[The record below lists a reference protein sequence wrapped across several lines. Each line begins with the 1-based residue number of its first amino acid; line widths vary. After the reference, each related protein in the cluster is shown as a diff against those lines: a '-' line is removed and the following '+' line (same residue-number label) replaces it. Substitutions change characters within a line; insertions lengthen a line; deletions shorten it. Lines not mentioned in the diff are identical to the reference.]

1 MANEDKLRDYLRRT
15 TADLLRARAELE
27 RLEQAEHEP
36 LAIVAMACRY
46 PGGVRTPEDLWRL
59 VESGTDAIT
68 PFPRDRGW
76 PLDELFDPDPDREGT
91 SYATEG
97 GFLHDAADF
106 DAELFGISPRE
117 ALAVDPQQRLLL
129 QAAWEV
135 FERAGLDPRGLSG
148 ERIGVF
154 VGVMYSDYGSRHVR
168 APEGFEGFIGTGS
181 AGSIASGRIAYAF
194 GLQGPAVTLDTAC
207 SSSLVALHYAAQAV
221 RRGDCD
227 LAVAGGATVM
237 ATPGTFVEF
246 SRQRGL
252 APDGRCK
259 AYAAAADGTGWAE
272 GVGLLLVERLSEARR
287 RGHPIV
293 AVLRGSAVNSDG
305 ASSRLSAPNGAA
317 QQRVIRAAL
326 ADAGLGPEEVD
337 AVEGHGTGTG
347 LGDPIEAN
355 ALMEVYGRAHPEGDP
370 VWLGSLKSN
379 IGHTQAAAGVG
390 GVIKMALAMRHG
402 VLPASLHID
411 EPTPHVDWA
420 AGGLAPLTAARPWPD
435 RDRARRAAV
444 SSFGIS
450 GTNAH
455 VIVEQPPAETGTPSP
470 PGEPGEGEA
479 GAMDALPAAALS
491 SEEVASGLEASGGGL
506 PVVWTVSGHTEA
518 ALRAQLGRLRQWA
531 EDHPGADPADVAHT
545 LRTARAD
552 LAHRAAVVG
561 TDLRGLTGG
570 LAALE
575 EGLPSPHA
583 VGGEAKAPARPV
595 FVFPGQGSQWAG
607 MARELFA
614 ASEPFR
620 EEMLRCAAALAPHV
634 DWDLV
639 EVATSPEGAAAD
651 LLNRV
656 DVVQPALFAVMASLT
671 AAWRSLGVEPA
682 AVVGHS
688 QGEIA
693 AAYAAGVLD
702 LADAAALVAR
712 RSRAIADIAG
722 GGAMASVE
730 LSAGELRRR
739 FGDLDGVVVAALNGP
754 VSTVVSGEAGAV
766 RELVDRCEAAGV
778 RARLVPVDYASHSP
792 AVEPLRDTLL
802 ARLSGIRPRS
812 GGTPFYSTV
821 VAGELDGAAL
831 DAAYWYDNLRE
842 PVRLSETVAAL
853 IAAGH
858 RCFLEISPHPVL
870 AAPLRDTAEETG
882 VEADVVATLRRD
894 DGGLDRLLTSAGSLF
909 AAGVPVEWGP
919 FTAGRVLDL
928 PTYAFQERRYWLD
941 AVTAGPS
948 GLPPTGHPVLGVAV
962 EDAAGRRVLFSG
974 ALPAGG
980 WARQHRLGERPLLP
994 GSALVELAL
1003 AVGERV
1009 GLPVVA
1015 DVTLVA
1021 PVETAG
1027 PVQVQVQVQ
1036 ADVQAEVEDAVGGA
1050 TFTVHARTGEGDAAG
1065 AWRPHASGSLSAGS
1079 HPEVARPDGSPGEW
1093 PPEGTE
1099 PIDVAAG
1106 YDRLAQAGA
1115 HYGPALRAVRA
1126 AWRRDG
1132 EVFAELAASAPPAS
1146 APASGS
1152 AAASAPARPAASEG
1166 GAPAQAAR
1174 EEGFAVHPAV
1184 LDGAVQAAFLD
1195 RVTRDD
1201 GPSEVVVPF
1210 AWSGVRAYAPAGGPL
1225 RARLGRTG
1233 PDTFTVLLTDRD
1245 GRVVLTA
1252 DEVRVRAAPAQ
1263 AHSEASPAVSP
1274 VLSPALRLKP
1284 LERRTA
1290 ADDDS
1295 PATPAGAYAALDG
1308 LSAREREDRLLELV
1322 SRAVA
1327 GILGYD
1333 SAGEV
1338 RPDRPFRDLGLDSL
1352 TGVRL
1357 RDHLGRT
1364 LGLRLPSTLVF
1375 DHPTPRALAR
1385 HLGESLTEAT
1395 IAGAPAVPERRGG
1408 EAAEE
1413 PVAIVSMAC
1422 RYPGGVTTP
1431 EELWALLEAG
1441 GDAIGPFPA
1450 DRGWDLAGL
1459 FDDDPD
1465 TPGTSYARHGGFI
1478 HDAADFDAGFFEMN
1492 PREARAA
1499 DPQQRLLLETSWEAF
1514 QRAGID
1520 PARLRGSRTG
1530 VYVGLI
1536 YTEYG
1541 ARAQDDPRE
1550 HGGYLGTGSAGSVA
1564 SGRIAYTYGLEGP
1577 AITVDTACSSSLVA
1591 LHLAVRALRDGECDL
1606 ALVGGATLMATPATF
1621 VEFSRQRGLSPD
1633 GRCRAFADAADGT
1646 GFSEGV
1652 GLLLVERLSDARRNG
1667 HPVLAVVKG
1676 TAVNQD
1682 GASNGLTAPNGP
1694 AQERV
1699 IEEALRA
1706 AGLSPADVDAVEAH
1720 GTGTTLGDPVEA
1732 RALLR
1737 AYGAARG
1744 DRPPLRLGSLKSNIG
1759 HTQAAAG
1766 VGGVIKMVLALEHR
1780 TLPRTLHVDGP
1791 SRHVDWDAGGLE
1803 LLTEAAPWPA
1813 GDRPRRF
1820 GVSAFG
1826 MSGTNAHVIVE
1837 EPPAADA
1844 VPEAR
1849 PEPAPAAAVPLVL
1862 SAKSPGALRGEARKL
1877 AEYLERHPGVP
1888 LADVAAELVRT
1899 RAEFGHRAVV
1909 VASDIGEAVEGL
1921 AAVAGGTPAA
1931 TAVTGHA
1938 RRSRRPVFLY
1948 PGQGAQWDGM
1958 ARALTEE
1965 SPAFAA
1971 RIAECAAALDPVTG
1985 WSLREALLDGAD
1997 LGRVDVVQPVLWAT
2011 MTALTAVWESFG
2023 VRPAAVVGHSQ
2034 GEIAAAL
2041 TAGALS
2047 LEESAAVVA
2056 LRSRA
2061 LRALSGGGAMLSVA
2075 APADVV
2081 DEAIEAT
2088 DGEVAGIAVA
2098 AINGPA
2104 ATVVAGAAGA
2114 VDRLRRELRERGV
2127 RVRLVD
2133 VDYASHSPQV
2143 EPLETELLEVLPE
2156 PAPPAYTADVFSTVT
2171 GERVDPAGEPG
2182 FGRPA
2187 YWYRNLR
2194 SPVLLQPAV
2203 EAALAAG
2210 HEVFIEVSPHPV
2222 VGMGVQE
2229 ILDAHPEARSPA
2241 VVGTLRREDG
2251 GLRRVL
2257 VSVAEAWVNGV
2268 PVDWGAHLCAG
2279 PSGRAPRPIPTLPT
2293 YAFDRRR
2300 HWLDA
2305 PVRAAAAAVP
2315 GARRA
2320 AHPLLDA
2327 VLRPAGEDRVLLLG
2341 RLGLGDHPWLADHAV
2356 EGTVLVPGAVLAEL
2370 AAFAGET
2377 VGAPR
2382 VDELTLVRPL
2392 VLEPSG
2398 AAEIQV
2404 TVGPA
2409 DPDGRRE
2416 VGLHARPASGPDAA
2430 DDPLGAPWTIHAAGV
2445 LTPAAPTSV
2454 PAGPDVGSLAETWPP
2469 AGAVPLPV
2477 DGLYEDL
2484 EAKGYRYGPAFRGLR
2499 AAWRTGEDVVAEVS
2513 LDAPAGFRLAPTVLD
2528 AALHALAPARLFP
2541 DDGAVRLP
2549 FTWRGFTPHGRAPE
2563 TVRVRLRP
2571 AGDDAVV
2578 VELAAADG
2586 TPVASVDAVTFRAA
2600 DPADLATASGGD
2612 SLYELVWEPVI
2623 PGSGVPREHAWVLGA
2638 TDADFSGLDAALA
2651 ALDAGTP
2658 APGVLVITAPSAPP
2672 DGSVP
2677 EAVRT
2682 ALLEVLGTLRRGLAD
2697 ARLAGTLFAV
2707 RTRDA
2712 VAAAPGDPVDALGGA
2727 AVWGLVRSAQSE
2739 EPGRIVLVDDGGAP
2753 LAAVLDAAAAGEPQT
2768 ALRDG
2773 RPLAPRLAPRRPGLV
2788 RPSGGWRLEAGEG
2801 GVAEDLVC
2809 RPVEDRPLGPG
2820 EVRVAVRAAGL
2831 NFRDAML
2838 VLGMYPGAADLGTEG
2853 AGVVLEVGD
2862 GVTGLAPGDRVMG
2875 LVAGGIGPRAVTDH
2889 RLLAPIPTGLTFAQA
2904 ATVPAVFLTAYYA
2917 LRDLAA
2923 ARPGE
2928 RLLVHSAAGGVG
2940 GAAVQLARHW
2950 GLTVF
2955 GTASPA
2961 KWPHLERAGL
2971 PPERVANSRDL
2982 SFAAAVRAATGGRG
2996 VDIVL
3001 NSLAREFVDASLGL
3015 LAPGGR
3021 FVEMGKTDV
3030 RDPGEIRDRH
3040 GVLYRAFDLA
3050 EAGPDRI
3057 AAMLADIAGLFA
3069 EGVLAPLPVTAW
3081 ETGRAP
3087 EAVRHLGLG
3096 RHVGKVALRIPR
3108 PLDPGGTVLV
3118 TGGTGGLGRLV
3129 AAHLAR
3135 RHGVRNLLLVSRRGE
3150 RAPGTE
3156 DLRAE
3161 LDGLGA
3167 RLTVAAADVADRA
3180 ALARVLGEVPAE
3192 RPLTAVVHA
3201 AGVLDDATLAGLDA
3215 ERLDAVLR
3223 PKADGAWHLHELTRD
3238 LDLAAFVLFSSAAGI
3253 VGSAGQA
3260 AYAAANVFLDAL
3272 AALRARE
3279 GLPAT
3284 SVAWGLWRSDS
3295 AMTGGLSAAGRARMA
3310 RSGLL
3315 PMAPEHALALLDAA
3329 LDAATPALA
3338 AVRLDPAR
3346 LAAVPD
3352 LAAPLRG
3359 LARAVAPRAGA
3370 PAGTAPDLPGL
3381 LAAADPARR
3390 RALVYETVLRC
3401 VEAVL
3406 GRAPGDDAGEQRS
3419 FRELGLDSLT
3429 AVELRNRLGKATG
3442 LRLPATV
3449 VFDHPTP
3456 DALAENLLGRLAPDG
3471 PGGPDDQEPPVPAL
3485 MAPPA
3490 PATGGE
3496 IPATAAE
3503 LFRFIDSELR
3513 SEGRRHV

>member
-91 SYATEG
+91 SYASEG

-129 QAAWEV
+129 QSAWEV

-237 ATPGTFVEF
+237 ATPATFIEF

-272 GVGLLLVERLSEARR
+272 GVGLVLVERLSEARR
-287 RGHPIV
+287 RGHPII

-355 ALMEVYGRAHPEGDP
+355 ALMEVYGRARPAGDP

-379 IGHTQAAAGVG
+379 IGHSQAAAGVG

-402 VLPASLHID
+402 VLPPSLHID
-411 EPTPHVDWA
+411 EPTSHVDWA

-435 RDRARRAAV
+435 RDRPRRAAV

-455 VIVEQPPAETGTPSP
+455 VIVEQPPAETGRPSP
-470 PGEPGEGEA
+470 LGRPGEGRSGA
-479 GAMDALPAAALS
+479 GGALPPVAPS
-491 SEEVASGLEASGGGL
+491 SEEATSGAAPEVPGAGR
-506 PVVWTVSGHTEA
+506 PVVWTVSGHTEG

-531 EDHPGADPADVAHT
+531 EDNPGADPADVAHT

-552 LAHRAAVVG
+552 LAHRAVVVG
-561 TDLRGLTGG
+561 TDVRGLTGG

-583 VGGEAKAPARPV
+583 VAGEAQAPAWPV

-639 EVATSPEGAAAD
+639 EVVTSPEGGAAD
-651 LLNRV
+651 LLSRV

-730 LSAGELRRR
+730 LPAAEVRRR
-739 FGDLDGVVVAALNGP
+739 FGDLDGVAVAALNGP
-754 VSTVVSGEAGAV
+754 SATVVSGEADAV
-766 RELVDRCEAAGV
+766 RELVARCEAEGV

-821 VAGELDGAAL
+821 VAGELDGATL

-842 PVRLSETVAAL
+842 PVRLSKTVAAL
-853 IAAGH
+853 ISAGH
-858 RCFLEISPHPVL
+858 RCFLEVSPHPVL
-870 AAPLRDTAEETG
+870 AAPLRDTAEEAG

-919 FTAGRVLDL
+919 FAAGQVLDL

-941 AVTAGPS
+941 TVTAGPAGPI
-948 GLPPTGHPVLGVAV
+948 GLPLTGHPVLGVAV
-962 EDAAGRRVLFSG
+962 EDAAGGRVLFSG

-980 WARQHRLGERPLLP
+980 WARQHRLGERELLP

-1003 AVGERV
+1003 AAGERV
-1009 GLPVVA
+1009 GLPVVE

-1027 PVQVQVQVQ
+1027 PVQVQL
-1036 ADVQAEVEDAVGGA
+1036 EVENAPGGA
-1050 TFTVHARTGEGDAAG
+1050 TFTIHARTGEGDAAG
-1065 AWRPHASGSLSAGS
+1065 AWRLHASGFLSA
-1079 HPEVARPDGSPGEW
+1079 EVPPDRAAGAEPVGTGQARPDVSSVEW
-1093 PPEGTE
+1093 LPEGAE
-1099 PIDVAAG
+1099 PIDAAAG
-1106 YDRLAQAGA
+1106 YDRLAEAGV

-1132 EVFAELAASAPPAS
+1132 QLFAELAVYASA
-1146 APASGS
+1146 
-1152 AAASAPARPAASEG
+1152 APAREAAVPPSG
-1166 GAPAQAAR
+1166 
-1174 EEGFAVHPAV
+1174 EEGFALHPAV

-1195 RVTRDD
+1195 RVTLDD
-1201 GPSEVVVPF
+1201 GPFEVVVPF
-1210 AWSGVRAYAPAGGPL
+1210 AWSGVRAYAPPGGPPGAL
-1225 RARLGRTG
+1225 RARLGRSG
-1233 PDTFTVLLTDRD
+1233 PDTFSVLLSDRD

-1252 DEVRVRAAPAQ
+1252 DEVRVRAAPEEADR
-1263 AHSEASPAVSP
+1263 EASPAVSP
-1274 VLSPALRLKP
+1274 GLRLKA
-1284 LERRTA
+1284 LESRTSGN
-1290 ADDDS
+1290 DVS
-1295 PATPAGAYAALDG
+1295 PATAAGAYAALDG
-1308 LSAREREDRLLELV
+1308 LSAREREDRLLDLV
-1322 SRAVA
+1322 ARAVA

-1352 TGVRL
+1352 TGVQL

-1375 DHPTPRALAR
+1375 DHPTPRALAH
-1385 HLGESLTEAT
+1385 HLGESLTGAAT
-1395 IAGAPAVPERRGG
+1395 AAAPAVPERRGG
-1408 EAAEE
+1408 EVADE

-1422 RYPGGVTTP
+1422 RYPGGITTP
-1431 EELWALLEAG
+1431 EGLWDLLEAG

-1450 DRGWDLAGL
+1450 DRGWDLAAL

-1465 TPGTSYARHGGFI
+1465 IPGTSYARHGGFI
-1478 HDAADFDAGFFEMN
+1478 HDAADFDADFFELN

-1737 AYGAARG
+1737 TYGAGRG

-1766 VGGVIKMVLALEHR
+1766 VGGLIKMVLALEHE
-1780 TLPRTLHVDGP
+1780 TLPRTLHIDGP

-1803 LLTEAAPWPA
+1803 LLTEAVPWPA
-1813 GDRPRRF
+1813 GDRLRRF

-1849 PEPAPAAAVPLVL
+1849 PEPVPAAAVPLVL

-1909 VASDIGEAVEGL
+1909 VASDIREAVEGL
-1921 AAVAGGTPAA
+1921 AAVAEGTPAA
-1931 TAVTGHA
+1931 TAVTGYA
-1938 RRSRRPVFLY
+1938 RQTRRPVFLY

-1958 ARALTEE
+1958 ARALIEE

-2011 MTALTAVWESFG
+2011 MTGLTAVWESFG

-2075 APADVV
+2075 APADAVA
-2081 DEAIEAT
+2081 EAIEAT
-2088 DGEVAGIAVA
+2088 EGEVAGIAVA

-2114 VDRLRRELRERGV
+2114 VDRLRRELEERGV

-2143 EPLETELLEVLPE
+2143 EPLEAELLEVLPE
-2156 PAPPAYTADVFSTVT
+2156 PAPVPAYKADVFSTVT
-2171 GERVDPAGEPG
+2171 GERVDPAGETD

-2203 EAALAAG
+2203 EAALTAG
-2210 HEVFIEVSPHPV
+2210 REVFIEVSPHPV

-2229 ILDAHPEARSPA
+2229 ILDAHPKAHSPA

-2268 PVDWGAHLCAG
+2268 PVDWGAHLLAG
-2279 PSGRAPRPIPTLPT
+2279 PSSRAPRPIPTLPT

-2305 PVRAAAAAVP
+2305 PVRTAAAVP

-2370 AAFAGET
+2370 AAFAGGT

-2382 VDELTLVRPL
+2382 VEEMTLTRPL
-2392 VLEPSG
+2392 ILEPSG
-2398 AAEIQV
+2398 VTEIQV

-2409 DPDGRRE
+2409 GPDGRRE
-2416 VGLHARPASGPDAA
+2416 IGLHARPASGPDAA
-2430 DDPLGAPWTIHAAGV
+2430 DDPLGAPWTTHAAGV
-2445 LTPAAPTSV
+2445 LAPAV
-2454 PAGPDVGSLAETWPP
+2454 PGSAVSAGPDGRSLGGAWPP

-2484 EAKGYRYGPAFRGLR
+2484 AAMGYRYGPAFRGLR
-2499 AAWRTGEDVVAEVS
+2499 AAWRSGEDVVAEVS
-2513 LDAPAGFRLAPTVLD
+2513 LEVPAGFRLAPTVLD

-2549 FTWRGFTPHGRAPE
+2549 FTWRGFTAYGRAPE
-2563 TVRVRLRP
+2563 TVRVRLRR
-2571 AGDDAVV
+2571 AGDDAVA

-2586 TPVASVDAVTFRAA
+2586 APVASVDAVTFRAA
-2600 DPADLATASGGD
+2600 DPADLAAASGGD
-2612 SLYELVWEPVI
+2612 SLYELVWEPVT

-2638 TDADFSGLDAALA
+2638 TDADFPGLDAALA
-2651 ALDAGTP
+2651 ALDAGAP
-2658 APGVLVITAPSAPP
+2658 APRVLLITAPAAPL
-2672 DGSVP
+2672 DGGVP

-2697 ARLAGTLFAV
+2697 ARLAGTLFVV

-2712 VAAAPGDPVDALGGA
+2712 VAVAPGDPVGALDGA

-2753 LAAVLDAAAAGEPQT
+2753 LAAVLDAAATGEPQT

-2773 RPLAPRLAPRRPGLV
+2773 RPLAPRLAPRRPDLV
-2788 RPSGGWRLEAGEG
+2788 RPRGGWRLEAGEG

-2820 EVRVAVRAAGL
+2820 EARVAVRAAGL

-2875 LVAGGIGPRAVTDH
+2875 LVAGGIGPSAVTDH
-2889 RLLAPIPTGLTFAQA
+2889 RLLAPIPAGLTFAQA

-2940 GAAVQLARHW
+2940 GAAIQLARHW

-2961 KWPHLERAGL
+2961 KWPYLERAGL

-2982 SFAAAVRAATGGRG
+2982 SFAGAILAATGGRG

-3015 LAPGGR
+3015 LAKGGR

-3087 EAVRHLGLG
+3087 EAVRHLGLA

-3108 PLDPGGTVLV
+3108 PLDPEGTVLV
-3118 TGGTGGLGRLV
+3118 TGGTGGVGRLV

-3135 RHGVRNLLLVSRRGE
+3135 RHGVRHLLLVSRQGE
-3150 RAPGTE
+3150 RAPGAE

-3161 LDGLGA
+3161 LDALGA

-3201 AGVLDDATLAGLDA
+3201 AGVLDDATLATLDA
-3215 ERLDAVLR
+3215 GRLDAVLG

-3272 AALRARE
+3272 AARRARE

-3295 AMTGGLSAAGRARMA
+3295 AMTGGLSAADRARMA

-3329 LDAATPALA
+3329 LDAAAPALA

-3359 LARAVAPRAGA
+3359 LARADASPASA

-3381 LAAADPARR
+3381 LAAAEPARR
-3390 RALVYETVLRC
+3390 RALANETVLRY

-3419 FRELGLDSLT
+3419 FRELGFDSLT

-3456 DALAENLLGRLAPDG
+3456 DALAEYLLGRLVPDG
-3471 PGGPDDQEPPVPAL
+3471 PGGPDDREPAVPAL
-3485 MAPPA
+3485 AAPPA
-3490 PATGGE
+3490 SVSGGE
-3496 IPATAAE
+3496 IPATAEE